1 MALIDMHFCTDESPI
16 KQLTSIYVVTSDW
29 QSTNVIFMGDCKVDE
44 TRYDIAPSGAKD
56 EVVSSM
62 KIFKDKDS
70 QLVVGAQFYNQQ
82 GDIIKAV

>member
-1 MALIDMHFCTDESPI
+1 MDD
-16 KQLTSIYVVTSDW
+16 
-29 QSTNVIFMGDCKVDE
+29 
-44 TRYDIAPSGAKD
+44 TRYYIAPSGAKD